1 LDRTGDYN
9 LNHHYFQITEDQP
22 SCITPIINGEKE
34 TGVSKMRDAKD
45 EDSRDITFAKKNHYN
60 EDEKHG
66 HLWEKFKNN
75 DQKS

>member
-1 LDRTGDYN
+1 
-9 LNHHYFQITEDQP
+9 
-22 SCITPIINGEKE
+22 
-34 TGVSKMRDAKD
+34 MRDAKD